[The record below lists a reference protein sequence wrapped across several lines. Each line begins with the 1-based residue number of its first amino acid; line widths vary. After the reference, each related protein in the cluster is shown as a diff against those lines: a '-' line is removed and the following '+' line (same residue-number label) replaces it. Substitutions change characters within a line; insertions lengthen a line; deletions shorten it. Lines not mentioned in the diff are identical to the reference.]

1 MASVDVGNIRNVVLL
16 SHSGAGKTSLSEAM
30 IFNAKHVTRLGRIE
44 DGNTVSDFEPE
55 EVKRS
60 SSVQTALI
68 ACEAD
73 GYKVN
78 FLDTPGYDDF
88 QGEVT
93 AALRVVESALILLA
107 APSGVDVGTERAWD
121 MCESANLPRLIVVN
135 KLARENADFNRNV
148 ADIQATFGRQ
158 CVPFQI
164 PIGAAQDFKGV
175 VSVIDPSADI
185 VGRFLKSL
193 FGCFISGLHVGV

>member
-78 FLDTPGYDDF
+78 FLDTPGYADF
-88 QGEVT
+88 VGET
-93 AALRVVESALILLA
+93 LSALRVSDFVVLTVHGAHGIEL
-107 APSGVDVGTERAWD
+107 GTEQIWGRTSMQQVASLTRRWR
-121 MCESANLPRLIVVN
+121 PR
-135 KLARENADFNRNV
+135 
-148 ADIQATFGRQ
+148 TW
-158 CVPFQI
+158 
-164 PIGAAQDFKGV
+164 
-175 VSVIDPSADI
+175 PSI
-185 VGRFLKSL
+185 RRSRTRKSSL
-193 FGCFISGLHVGV
+193 EGE